1 MAHISRR
8 NFFTGAAAG
17 TAGMLL
23 ADRLWPQAPGGGPR
37 RLDLHHH
44 YASPRYKTK
53 LAESK
58 RQGWETFVAYE
69 PAKDIEAMDK
79 AGVATSFLSCS
90 TPGLWT
96 GDDFVLERSQ
106 TVALS
111 RDMNEYAA
119 RMMSDHKGRFG
130 LFATLPLPDIDAS
143 LKEIEYAF
151 DTLKADGVGLLT
163 SYGNHWLGEKLF
175 EPVFEELNRRNAIAY
190 THPTDAPCCHNLAGA
205 NPATLEWLTD
215 TARSIMSMISENPS
229 AVGGGRAGQTSPATR
244 YANIKFIWSHA
255 GGSLIGVASRVVGN
269 ISAEALSKP
278 AAPNSHLYH
287 VRRFYYDTA
296 GSANAMMLQALAKL
310 AGASQIV
317 FGSDF
322 PFGTIVNIVDG
333 LRTCGFTPEELRGI
347 DRENAVRILP
357 KYKA

>member
-1 MAHISRR
+1 
-8 NFFTGAAAG
+8 
-17 TAGMLL
+17 
-23 ADRLWPQAPGGGPR
+23 
-37 RLDLHHH
+37 
-44 YASPRYKTK
+44 
-53 LAESK
+53 
-58 RQGWETFVAYE
+58 
-69 PAKDIEAMDK
+69 MDK

-90 TPGLWT
+90 TPGIWT
-96 GDDFVLERSQ
+96 GDDFLLERSQ

-175 EPVFEELNRRNAIAY
+175 QPVFEELNRRNAIAY

-215 TARSIMSMISENPS
+215 TARSIMSMISENPGT
-229 AVGGGRAGQTSPATR
+229 VGGGVRASQSGYPVCQREVRLVARRREPDRRGEPRRGQHQCRGSVTARRAEQPSVSRAAVLLR
-244 YANIKFIWSHA
+244 Y
-255 GGSLIGVASRVVGN
+255 GRVRECDD
-269 ISAEALSKP
+269 A
-278 AAPNSHLYH
+278 
-287 VRRFYYDTA
+287 
-296 GSANAMMLQALAKL
+296 
-310 AGASQIV
+310 AGALEAGRCVAIV
-317 FGSDF
+317 FGSDY
-322 PFGTIVNIVDG
+322 PFGTIVNIADG
-333 LRTCGFTPEELRGI
+333 LRTCGFSPEEMRGV

-357 KYKA
+357 KYKT